1 MGDTAANTLSKEE
14 RLSGRHCISRLM
26 SEGRWGSCPGFKY
39 CCLRGTGEDKGRI
52 LVSVPKRFFKR
63 AVKRNLLK
71 RRIRESW
78 RTQKQLLQVN
88 GGADI
93 LILYN
98 TPDILSYEQVREA
111 VAGII
116 TNVNSWES

>member
-1 MGDTAANTLSKEE
+1 MGDTAANTLPKEE
-14 RLSGRHCISRLM
+14 RLSGRRSISRLM
-26 SEGRWGSCPGFKY
+26 SEGRWGSCRGFKF
-39 CCLRGTGEDKGRI
+39 CCLRGTGEEKGRI

-71 RRIRESW
+71 RRVRESW
-78 RTQKQLLQVN
+78 RIQKTLLAVE

-98 TPDILSYEQVREA
+98 TQEILPFEQVKEA
-111 VAGII
+111 VADII
-116 TNVNSWES
+116 TQVNSWGN

>member
-1 MGDTAANTLSKEE
+1 MGDTAANTLPKEE
-14 RLSGRHCISRLM
+14 RLSGRRSISRLM
-26 SEGRWGSCPGFKY
+26 SEGRWGSCRGFKF
-39 CCLRGTGEDKGRI
+39 CCLRGTGEEKGRI

-71 RRIRESW
+71 RRVRESW
-78 RTQKQLLQVN
+78 RIQKTLLAVE

-98 TPDILSYEQVREA
+98 TQDILPFEQVKEA
-111 VAGII
+111 VADII
-116 TNVNSWES
+116 TQVNSWGN

>member
-1 MGDTAANTLSKEE
+1 MGDTAANTLPKEE
-14 RLSGRHCISRLM
+14 RLSGRRSISRLM
-26 SEGRWGSCPGFKY
+26 SEGRWGSCPGFKF
-39 CCLRGTGEDKGRI
+39 CCLRGTGEEKGRI

-71 RRIRESW
+71 RRVRESW
-78 RTQKQLLQVN
+78 RIQKTLLAVE

-98 TPDILSYEQVREA
+98 TQDILPFEQVKEA
-111 VAGII
+111 VADII
-116 TNVNSWES
+116 TQVNSWGN